1 MEINVIKLTIGSFYF
16 DIESTCNLNRPE
28 HLDCVYIYG
37 YNKHCRLHVY
47 IYIWYMR
54 YQTHCIATLF
64 YFSYVIFLFFFG
76 ILISLNACRA
86 RRSTNEKYDTE
97 K

>member
-47 IYIWYMR
+47 IYMVYAISNAL
-54 YQTHCIATLF
+54 HCYTVLF
-64 YFSYVIFLFFFG
+64 FLRYFSFFFWYFD
-76 ILISLNACRA
+76 IAECVPRA
-86 RRSTNEKYDTE
+86 EEHKRKI
-97 K
+97 

>member
-37 YNKHCRLHVY
+37 YNKNCRLHVY
-47 IYIWYMR
+47 IYMVYAISNAL
-54 YQTHCIATLF
+54 HCYTVLF
-64 YFSYVIFLFFFG
+64 FLRYFSFFFG